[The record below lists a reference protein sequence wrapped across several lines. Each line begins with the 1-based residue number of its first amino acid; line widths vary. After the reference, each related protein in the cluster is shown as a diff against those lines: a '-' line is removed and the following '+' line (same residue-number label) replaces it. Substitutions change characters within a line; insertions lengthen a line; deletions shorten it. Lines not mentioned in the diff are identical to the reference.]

1 MKRRVLFIFV
11 DALGPL
17 QYERFG
23 SSLSHM
29 TCKRELNGILGYTS
43 GALPTIL
50 TGEQPSGHGR
60 ACLFSRC
67 ESEDSLLAPLSWMGL
82 LPKIV
87 HERPRVRNWATSWLK
102 KKRGL
107 TGYVALHKVPP
118 SLFRHLDLPER
129 DDLFQT
135 NEIGG
140 APTFLAAARDAGMS
154 VFAAPWQVPEK
165 QRWQLVHEELKDNA
179 PDLTFLYASELD
191 AVLHKEGN
199 NGDQAGD
206 TIARIA
212 ANINR
217 ARDALSAKGG
227 ELHTLI
233 VGDHGMGEIHTTI
246 DPRKLV
252 ATLTPG
258 QVFVDATMMR
268 VWGDKKKLDKI
279 ERKVQAEGWPG
290 QFLNQAA
297 LQQENFPTRG
307 APYGDAIFV
316 LNEGAMFAPSFLG
329 GACAGMHG
337 YTMESQSQNSVV
349 VSDSPLPPQ
358 INSLGDLAPHVLKLL
373 ELGSQ
378 ADHKPRESSPITL
391 EKKLR
396 KIA

>member
-17 QYERFG
+17 QYQRFG

-29 TCKRELNGILGYTS
+29 DWQRELNGILGYTS

-50 TGEQPSGHGR
+50 TGEQPCSHGR

-67 ESEDSLLAPLSWMGL
+67 ETEDSLLSPLSWMGL
-82 LPKIV
+82 LPSIV

-118 SLFRHLDLPER
+118 ILFRHLDLPER
-129 DDLFQT
+129 DDLFQSG
-135 NEIGG
+135 EIGG
-140 APTFLAAARDAGMS
+140 AQTFLAAAREAGLS

-165 QRWQLVHEELKDNA
+165 QRWELVHEELKENA

-191 AVLHKEGN
+191 AILHREGN
-199 NGDQAGD
+199 NGDQAGVA
-206 TIARIA
+206 IERIA
-212 ANINR
+212 NNINR
-217 ARDALSAKGG
+217 AREALSSKGG

-233 VGDHGMGEIHTTI
+233 VGDHGMGEINTLI

-252 ATLTPG
+252 KTLKTG
-258 QVFVDATMMR
+258 RVFVDATMMR
-268 VWGDKKKLDKI
+268 VWGDPARLEKI
-279 ERKVQAEGWPG
+279 ERQVVAAGWPG
-290 QFLNQAA
+290 RFLNQAA
-297 LQQENFPTRG
+297 LRAENFPTQG

-316 LNEGAMFAPSFLG
+316 LDEGAMFAPSFLG

-337 YTMESQSQNSVV
+337 YTMDSQSHSSVV
-349 VSDSPLPPQ
+349 VSDSPLPTH
-358 INSLGDLAPHVLKLL
+358 INGLGDLAPHVLSLL
-373 ELGSQ
+373 NLAAPVE
-378 ADHKPRESSPITL
+378 SPIITPPANDTI
-391 EKKLR
+391 LR
-396 KIA
+396 DAG